1 VEGDDE
7 AMPFPQKRPIPTW
20 HAAEE
25 EEKNMM
31 KVRTGWRVTTRRCLF
46 PQRPWDPSKEARV
59 TAAASRW
66 AAHRD
71 AIELVEERDLSP
83 V

>member
-1 VEGDDE
+1 
-7 AMPFPQKRPIPTW
+7 
-20 HAAEE
+20 
-25 EEKNMM
+25 MM
-31 KVRTGWRVTTRRCLF
+31 KVRTWWRVTMRQWTSSWMECHVPF

>member
-1 VEGDDE
+1 VEGDDK
-7 AMPFPQKRPIPTW
+7 AMP
-20 HAAEE
+20 
-25 EEKNMM
+25 
-31 KVRTGWRVTTRRCLF
+31 F